1 MSEKYVVRLKNAAI
15 YYADNPFGSTSEAK
29 LLQRGEMVLSDVN
42 LCVAPGEFV
51 YLLGRVGSGKSTLLK
66 TLYAEVQLLTGEG
79 RVAGFDLRRLKRRDI
94 PYLRRRIGIVF
105 QNYQLLTDRNVF
117 MNLYYVMKATGW
129 KHESEIRERIDQVL
143 NLVDLGAKSYK
154 MPFELSGGEQQRLV
168 IARALLNK
176 PKIIIADEPTGNLDP
191 ETAASIVSLLQAA
204 SKEGT
209 AVVMSTHNIHLIDLF
224 PGKVYRCKNRVFSL
238 IDDGERQREMEEED
252 AEEMAQKG

>member
-1 MSEKYVVRLKNAAI
+1 MGI
-15 YYADNPFGSTSEAK
+15 IFQDF
-29 LLQRGEMVLSDVN
+29 
-42 LCVAPGEFV
+42 
-51 YLLGRVGSGKSTLLK
+51 
-66 TLYAEVQLLTGEG
+66 QLLHDRTVY
-79 RVAGFDLRRLKRRDI
+79 RNLRFVL
-94 PYLRRRIGIVF
+94 
-105 QNYQLLTDRNVF
+105 
-117 MNLYYVMKATGW
+117 KATGW
-129 KHESEIRERIDQVL
+129 TDNEKIDRRIIEVL
-143 NLVDLGAKSYK
+143 AEVGMSDKAEK
-154 MPFELSGGEQQRLV
+154 MPSELSGGEQQRIA

-252 AEEMAQKG
+252 AEEMAQKGNKND

>member
-1 MSEKYVVRLKNAAI
+1 MIDFEHVTKI
-15 YYADNPFGSTSEAK
+15 YK
-29 LLQRGEMVLSDVN
+29 RSDTPALEDIDFHVDD
-42 LCVAPGEFV
+42 GEFV
-51 YLLGRVGSGKSTLLK
+51 FLVGHSGAGKSTLLK
-66 TLYAEVQLLTGEG
+66 LILREELPTEG
-79 RVAGFDLRRLKRRDI
+79 RVMVDGKDVARLRRGKV
-94 PYLRRRIGIVF
+94 PFLRRQMGIIF
-105 QNYQLLTDRNVF
+105 QDFQLLHDRTVYR
-117 MNLYYVMKATGW
+117 NLRFVLKATGW
-129 KHESEIRERIDQVL
+129 TDNEKIDRRIIEVL
-143 NLVDLGAKSYK
+143 AEVGMSDKAEK
-154 MPFELSGGEQQRLV
+154 MPSELSGGEQQRIA